1 MVTWLLWGTAHW
13 QILNWKF
20 LSVSNSK
27 PRFNL
32 VFWLFE
38 PRFFLCFSKLRQS
51 SWHWASTGW
60 RRWPCRRLG
69 STAALSAG
77 LELGFC
83 KKSNIT
89 STQQI
94 WKFGKKQFAFIF
106 IHFRSFS
113 FPLWHHLWDLYG
125 FVWICGMSNV
135 QILRW
140 VMCGQSSLTTFARMA
155 LQEHNLVFKLRSW
168 SDLNTWYRYIQQQ
181 LAHALAAHGLTRLG
195 CEDPVADANDWMICL
210 QCDCRTGLTTGFFEK
225 TRLDLSVYF

>member
-1 MVTWLLWGTAHW
+1 MVTWLLWGTAH
-13 QILNWKF
+13 QRIDRLQF

-27 PRFNL
+27 SRFNL
-32 VFWLFE
+32 VFWLLNLVLF
-38 PRFFLCFSKLRQS
+38 FSKLRQS

-83 KKSNIT
+83 EKSNIT

-94 WKFGKKQFAFIF
+94 WKFGKNQFAFIF
-106 IHFRSFS
+106 IHFHSFFSFS

-155 LQEHNLVFKLRSW
+155 LQDHSLVIFELRSC
-168 SDLNTWYRYIQQQ
+168 DICTLIQMIQQQ
-181 LAHALAAHGLTRLG
+181 LAHPMGTPMALSF
-195 CEDPVADANDWMICL
+195 EDPVADANDWMICL
-210 QCDCRTGLTTGFFEK
+210 QCDCRTG
-225 TRLDLSVYF
+225 